1 MEDGVMGEGG
11 GGGGGGDEEG
21 VTTQQREVEVSDT
34 MEEVTRCSLGDS
46 SKEALELRDMSP
58 MLQQYLLSLTPHTSP
73 LDK

>member
-1 MEDGVMGEGG
+1 MEDGVMVEGG
-11 GGGGGGDEEG
+11 GGGGGGDEDG
-21 VTTQQREVEVSDT
+21 GTTQQREVEVSET
-34 MEEVTRCSLGDS
+34 MEEVTRCSLGD